1 MDSSELRLLILV
13 LGILFVAALYLWERH
28 KSSHAQHNR
37 RKKLQRL
44 IDTSGDPHDDH
55 GRGHDRG
62 HSDAVRQPAA
72 KAAGI
77 DDGEHPGI
85 YGEEPLD
92 DEPPVAVHRQESAAE
107 IPAPPQREEILSL
120 SVASKRKFF
129 TGDAIVSALCAADLS
144 PGPMDIYYR
153 FGDDRNDTLF
163 AVASMVN
170 PGTFPKDMSRFRS
183 AGLSLFAR
191 LPASRDGGEIFEAM
205 YAAAQLLAEKL
216 DGRLLGADH
225 RPLSEAMLAEMRA
238 LANSLPAKGAA
249 PGSTPSESAAAD

>member
-44 IDTSGDPHDDH
+44 IDTSSDWHGDQGH
-55 GRGHDRG
+55 G
-62 HSDAVRQPAA
+62 DAATAA
-72 KAAGI
+72 
-77 DDGEHPGI
+77 DDGGHPGV
-85 YGEEPLD
+85 YGEEPPD
-92 DEPPVAVHRQESAAE
+92 EEPPVDAYREGGAAGN
-107 IPAPPQREEILSL
+107 PAPPRREEILSL

-153 FGDDRNDTLF
+153 FGDDRDDTLF

-191 LPASRDGGEIFEAM
+191 RPGRRDGGEIFEAM
-205 YAAAQLLAEKL
+205 YAAAQLLAERL

-225 RPLSEAMLAEMRA
+225 RPLSDAALAEMREFA
-238 LANSLPAKGAA
+238 SSLPAKNAA

>member
-44 IDTSGDPHDDH
+44 IDTSGDRHDDH
-55 GRGHDRG
+55 DHADIVEQ
-62 HSDAVRQPAA
+62 APAT
-72 KAAGI
+72 AAALEG
-77 DDGEHPGI
+77 GEHAGVH
-85 YGEEPLD
+85 GEEPAD
-92 DEPPVAVHRQESAAE
+92 AEPPADAYRQGGAAE
-107 IPAPPQREEILSL
+107 ITAAPQREEILSL
-120 SVASKRKFF
+120 SVASRRKFF

-144 PGPMDIYYR
+144 AGPMDIYYR
-153 FGDDRNDTLF
+153 FGDDRDDTLF

-191 LPASRDGGEIFEAM
+191 LPGSRDGGEIFEEM
-205 YAAAQLLAEKL
+205 YAAAQLLAERL
-216 DGRLLGADH
+216 DGSLLGADH
-225 RPLSEAMLAEMRA
+225 RPLSDAALAEMRA
-238 LANSLPAKGAA
+238 IASSMPAKSAN
-249 PGSTPSESAAAD
+249 PGSTPSEAAAAD